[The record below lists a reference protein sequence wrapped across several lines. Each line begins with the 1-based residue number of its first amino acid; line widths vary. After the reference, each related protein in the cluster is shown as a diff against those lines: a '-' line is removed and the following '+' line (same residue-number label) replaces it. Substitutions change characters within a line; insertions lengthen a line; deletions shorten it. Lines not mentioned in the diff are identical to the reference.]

1 VSFERKI
8 IRNEDC
14 PRCGAIASVRVDE
27 SGEDPPLP
35 DVVMLRLVCP
45 KCKLE
50 RAAGMTTK
58 AVLRLEKRERALLT
72 ALKAKSISQTDL
84 RKIRAKLRDVQLQ
97 LERAR
102 LGL

>member
-1 VSFERKI
+1 
-8 IRNEDC
+8 
-14 PRCGAIASVRVDE
+14 
-27 SGEDPPLP
+27 
-35 DVVMLRLVCP
+35 
-45 KCKLE
+45 
-50 RAAGMTTK
+50 MTTK